1 VKMRILMTGAGGNIG
16 KGLAKKIM
24 NLGHD
29 LVLSD
34 LTPLPTELAELELPF
49 HQLDVQTGVGLDYAA
64 DGCDLILHLPAWHG
78 IHWNS
83 RTEAD
88 FWRLNVD
95 GTFWAFQAAR
105 THNISRFVF
114 LSSQAWHGHY
124 DKYGFTKRIGEE
136 LCEYHRQRNGIR
148 YVAVR
153 PADLTP
159 WRDWVAG
166 YGPRLLYGGVDRQDV
181 LDSII
186 CSVQHLA
193 KPAES
198 ELDHIIV
205 NALRANAFSESD
217 LVTWESS
224 PLDTCEK
231 LFPGSSELVQ
241 KYGLDILRKPHV
253 IELGD
258 GAGTVGFSPKV
269 HFGSFI
275 EKLKECDAKGGMEAV
290 RAIKCDY

>member
-1 VKMRILMTGAGGNIG
+1 MRILMTGAGGNIG
-16 KGLAKKIM
+16 KGLAKKLVD
-24 NLGHD
+24 LGHE

-34 LTPLPTELAELELPF
+34 LTPISPELAELGVSF
-49 HQLDVQTGVGLDYAA
+49 HQLDVQTGVGLDHAA
-64 DGCDLILHLPAWHG
+64 EGCDLILHLPAWHG

-105 THNISRFVF
+105 VQNIKRFVF

-136 LCEYHRQRNGIR
+136 LCEYHRQRNDVR
-148 YVAVR
+148 FVAVR

-159 WRDWVAG
+159 WRDWAAG
-166 YGPRLLYGGVDRQDV
+166 YGPRLLYGGVDREDV
-181 LDSII
+181 LNSIV

-193 KPAES
+193 KPVGS
-198 ELDHIIV
+198 ELDNVVV
-205 NALRANAFSESD
+205 NALRANAFGEAD
-217 LVTWESS
+217 LSNWVED
-224 PLDTCEK
+224 PLGSCEK
-231 LFPGSSELVQ
+231 LFPGSASLVE
-241 KYGLDILRKPHV
+241 KYGMNISHKPHV
-253 IELGD
+253 VDLGE
-258 GAGTVGFSPKV
+258 GAVVVGYDPKV

-275 EKLKECDAKGGMEAV
+275 ERLKSLDAEGGEAMV
-290 RAIKCDY
+290 RGITCEY

>member
-1 VKMRILMTGAGGNIG
+1 MTGAGGNIG
-16 KGLAKKIM
+16 KGLAKKLID
-24 NLGHD
+24 LGHE

-34 LTPLPTELAELELPF
+34 LTPLPTELAELEIPF
-49 HQLDVQTGVGLDYAA
+49 HQLDVQTGVGLDNAA

-95 GTFWAFQAAR
+95 GTFWAFQAAK

-136 LCEYHRQRNGIR
+136 LCEYHRQRNGVR
-148 YVAVR
+148 YVAIR

-159 WRDWVAG
+159 WREYATG
-166 YGPRLLYGGVDRQDV
+166 YGPRLLYGGVDRDDV
-181 LDSII
+181 LESII

-193 KPAES
+193 KPAGS
-198 ELDHIIV
+198 ELDNVVV
-205 NALRANAFSESD
+205 NALRANAFAETD
-217 LVTWESS
+217 LASWEAN
-224 PLDTCEK
+224 PLETCERI
-231 LFPGSSELVQ
+231 FAGSRLLVER
-241 KYGLDILRKPHV
+241 YEMDISRKPHV
-253 IELGD
+253 IDLGD
-258 GAGTVGFSPKV
+258 GAQTVGFIPKV
-269 HFGSFI
+269 HFGTFLNHLRQLES
-275 EKLKECDAKGGMEAV
+275 EGGEAAVKAKTCG
-290 RAIKCDY
+290 Y